1 MENLLESLKQ
11 EIFDLKTKARRKRD
25 SKAEVLRLKNLLNAV
40 EAKRKTFYDASVY
53 RYTTHNLSFTSV
65 IFFVFESGQELLRQT
80 MATADQLTKAQNESL
95 SQSLNDV
102 NLA

>member
-53 RYTTHNLSFTSV
+53 RYTKHYLRFTSN
-65 IFFVFESGQELLRQT
+65 FFFFKVDKNCFGKQWQQQIS
-80 MATADQLTKAQNESL
+80 
-95 SQSLNDV
+95 
-102 NLA
+102 